1 MAPSVPAG
9 VCRVTPR
16 RLRLAYSAGMK
27 LPATEGAVRAQAMIL
42 AAGRGERMRP
52 LTDHCPKPLL
62 RVHGQP
68 LLVWTMRSLA
78 RGGFTTQVVNTG
90 WLGEEIPK
98 FFGATPASNAV
109 VVLLNSERIAL
120 HFSRELQDFGYA
132 LETLGGISRALPL
145 LDEVFWVAAG
155 DVYAP
160 GFDFSRA
167 AHARFAASGRLAHLW
182 LVPNPPQ
189 HPQGDFALDLDAGAP
204 AGTVAAALND
214 ARPGGVRHTFS
225 TIALYRRA
233 LFEPPWCRIIPGNPQ
248 GTAAPLAPLLRA
260 AIAAGQVSAE
270 LWTGDWTDVG
280 TPERLAAL
288 EAAAPPLAG
297 SNAR

>member
-1 MAPSVPAG
+1 MSG
-9 VCRVTPR
+9 G
-16 RLRLAYSAGMK
+16 RLAYSAVME
-27 LPATEGAVRAQAMIL
+27 LPATEGAARARAMIL

-52 LTDHCPKPLL
+52 LTDRCPKPLL

-68 LLVWTMRSLA
+68 LLVWTMQALA
-78 RGGFTTQVVNTG
+78 RGGFSSLVINTG
-90 WLGEEIPK
+90 WLGEQIPQ
-98 FFGATPASNAV
+98 FFGATPASNGAV
-109 VVLLNSERIAL
+109 ALLNSERIAL
-120 HFSRELQDFGYA
+120 HFSHEMQDFGYA

-160 GFDFSRA
+160 DFDFSPA
-167 AHARFAASGRLAHLW
+167 AYARFAASGRLAHLW

-189 HPQGDFALDLDAGAP
+189 HPQGDFALDLDPGAP
-204 AGTVAAALND
+204 AGAVSRALND

-233 LFEPPWCRIIPGNPQ
+233 LFEPPWCSIIPGNPQ

-280 TPERLAAL
+280 TPERLAAF
-288 EAAAPPLAG
+288 EAAAPLRVG
-297 SNAR
+297 SSAR

>member
-1 MAPSVPAG
+1 
-9 VCRVTPR
+9 
-16 RLRLAYSAGMK
+16 MK
-27 LPATEGAVRAQAMIL
+27 LPATGGAARAQAMIL

-68 LLVWTMRSLA
+68 LLLWTMQALA

-90 WLGEEIPK
+90 WLGEQIPE
-98 FFGATPASNAV
+98 FFGVTPASNGAN
-109 VVLLNSERIAL
+109 VLLKSEQISL
-120 HFSRELQDFGYA
+120 HFSHEMQDFGYA

-160 GFDFSRA
+160 GFPFSRPTWE
-167 AHARFAASGRLAHLW
+167 RFAASGRLAHLW
-182 LVPNPPQ
+182 LVPNPPH
-189 HPQGDFALDLDAGAP
+189 HPLGDFALDLDASAP
-204 AGTVAAALND
+204 AGTVSRALND
-214 ARPGGVRHTFS
+214 ARPGGARHTFS
-225 TIALYRRA
+225 TIALYRRT
-233 LFEPPWCRIIPGNPQ
+233 LFEPPWCNIIPGNPQ

-260 AIAAGQVSAE
+260 AMAAGQVSAE

-288 EAAAPPLAG
+288 ESAAAPSVG
-297 SNAR
+297 SSAR

>member
-9 VCRVTPR
+9 VCAAVPGGR
-16 RLRLAYSAGMK
+16 RLAYSAGMK
-27 LPATEGAVRAQAMIL
+27 LPANGGAARAQAMIL

-68 LLVWTMRSLA
+68 LLVWTMRALA
-78 RGGFTTQVVNTG
+78 RGGFTAQVVNTG

-98 FFGATPASNAV
+98 FFGLPPASTGAG
-109 VVLLNSERIAL
+109 VLLNSEHIAL
-120 HFSRELQDFGYA
+120 RFSHEMQDFGYA

-167 AHARFAASGRLAHLW
+167 AYARFAASGRLAHLW

-189 HPQGDFALDLDAGAP
+189 HPQGDFALDLDACAP
-204 AGTVAAALND
+204 AGTVAPALND
-214 ARPGGVRHTFS
+214 ARAGGVRHTFS

-233 LFEPPWCRIIPGNPQ
+233 LFEPPWCSIIPGNPQ

-260 AIAAGQVSAE
+260 AIDAGQVSAE

-280 TPERLAAL
+280 TPQRLAAL
-288 EAAAPPLAG
+288 EAAAPPSVG
-297 SNAR
+297 SSAR

>member
-1 MAPSVPAG
+1 
-9 VCRVTPR
+9 
-16 RLRLAYSAGMK
+16 MK
-27 LPATEGAVRAQAMIL
+27 LPVSAGAVRAQAMIL

-68 LLVWTMRSLA
+68 LLVWTMQALE
-78 RGGFTTQVVNTG
+78 RGGFTTQAVNTG
-90 WLGEEIPK
+90 WLGEQIPR
-98 FFGATPASNAV
+98 FFGANPASTAV
-109 VVLLNSERIAL
+109 DVLLNKEQIKL
-120 HFSRELQDFGYA
+120 HFSHEVQDFGYA

-145 LDEVFWVAAG
+145 LDEVFWVVAG
-155 DVYAP
+155 DIYAP
-160 GFDFSRA
+160 DFPFSRTA
-167 AHARFAASGRLAHLW
+167 WGRFAASGRLAHLW

-189 HPQGDFALDLDAGAP
+189 HPQGDFALDLDANAP
-204 AGTVAAALND
+204 AGTVACALHD

-288 EAAAPPLAG
+288 EAAAPPSVG
-297 SNAR
+297 SSAR